1 MISTL
6 KLALLAL
13 LAATMLA
20 ACATAPR
27 RPAGTSRPF
36 VIERDLLGVTTAR
49 GEFSAITGTRRAFT
63 ATLNGSLQGDKFT
76 LVEDFAYDDGEK
88 DRKTWVLTRQPNG
101 EWSGVREDVIDT
113 ARGFQDGDVF
123 RLEYEVRLP
132 SKKGEGRRVHFR
144 DVLAL
149 DGNGAVVNNATV
161 GWFGVRVGSVS
172 LVIKRAS
179 VLAANE
185 TAPTLAVAN

>member
-1 MISTL
+1 MIAPL
-6 KLALLAL
+6 KFLVLALV
-13 LAATMLA
+13 AACMLA

-27 RPAGTSRPF
+27 RPAETSRPF
-36 VIERDLLGVTTAR
+36 LIERDLLGATTAR

-63 ATLNGSLQGDKFT
+63 AALHGSLQGDKFT

-101 EWSGVREDVIDT
+101 EWSGVREDVIGT

-132 SKKGEGRRVHFR
+132 SKTGEGRRVHFR

-149 DGNGAVVNNATV
+149 DANGAVVNNATV
-161 GWFGVRVGSVS
+161 GWYGLRVGSVK
-172 LVIKRAS
+172 LVIKREA
-179 VLAANE
+179 VAEAAPALAASM
-185 TAPTLAVAN
+185 

>member
-1 MISTL
+1 MIAAL
-6 KLALLAL
+6 KLVVLALLAGAL
-13 LAATMLA
+13 LA
-20 ACATAPR
+20 ACATAPK
-27 RPAGTSRPF
+27 RPAGTARPF
-36 VIERDLLGVTTAR
+36 VLERDLLGATTAR

-63 ATLNGSLQGDKFT
+63 ATLDGRLQGDTFT

-101 EWSGVREDVIDT
+101 DWSGVREDVIGT

-149 DGNGAVVNNATV
+149 DGNDAVVNNATV
-161 GWFGVRVGSVS
+161 GWFGLRVGEVK
-172 LVIKRAS
+172 LVIRRA
-179 VLAANE
+179 
-185 TAPTLAVAN
+185 AVAGVTPTMATAM